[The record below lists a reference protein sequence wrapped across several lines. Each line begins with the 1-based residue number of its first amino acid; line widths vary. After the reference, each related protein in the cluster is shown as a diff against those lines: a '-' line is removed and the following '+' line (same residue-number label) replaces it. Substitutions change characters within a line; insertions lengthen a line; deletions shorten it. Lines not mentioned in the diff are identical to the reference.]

1 MKLTKREIELIAGIE
16 TNRNRRRRAAWVGL
30 SIVLAGWFALNF
42 FDRFTGS
49 SSTLIGM
56 LFGAAIVNL
65 ANAYST
71 IRVDD
76 KLNDVLQ
83 RYVNSDPDAVRQLA
97 SAVNKGDP
105 EAQELN
111 A

>member
-1 MKLTKREIELIAGIE
+1 MKLTKREIELIADIE
-16 TNRNRRRRAAWVGL
+16 TSRNRRRRAAWVGL
-30 SIVLAGWFALNF
+30 IIVLASSFALSYFNWFA
-42 FDRFTGS
+42 GS
-49 SSTLIGM
+49 SSTLIGV
-56 LFGAAIVNL
+56 LLGAAIVNL
-65 ANAYST
+65 LNAYST

-97 SAVNKGDP
+97 SVGRKDDP
-105 EAQELN
+105 ETRELK

>member
-1 MKLTKREIELIAGIE
+1 
-16 TNRNRRRRAAWVGL
+16 
-30 SIVLAGWFALNF
+30 
-42 FDRFTGS
+42 
-49 SSTLIGM
+49 M
-56 LFGAAIVNL
+56 LLGAATVNL
-65 ANAYST
+65 LNAYST

-97 SAVNKGDP
+97 SARRKNDP